1 MLSAQVG
8 VIPARY
14 ASQRFPG
21 KPLALIAGKP
31 MILRTFEQAKL
42 ATSLHKLIV
51 ATDDDRI
58 AEVCRN
64 AGADVVMTSPDC
76 PNGMQR
82 PVTVSLRNV
91 FLGDKAKGTI
101 DWWYR
106 STKVSKDPQTLSQ

>member
-1 MLSAQVG
+1 MLPSLEDLLKSLRRVSVECMSLGSAQVG

-31 MILRTFEQAKL
+31 MIVRTLEQAKL

-76 PNGMQR
+76 PNG
-82 PVTVSLRNV
+82 
-91 FLGDKAKGTI
+91 AH
-101 DWWYR
+101 
-106 STKVSKDPQTLSQ
+106 